1 MSVKPE
7 ALIPAAQLTSS
18 AATYYTAERCTARV
32 DNMTVTNT
40 DSSAHQLT
48 VYLIASGGSAGDS
61 NTIIDTKSIHA
72 GETYTCPEMIGKIIP
87 AGSFIQALADADT
100 VLTISAGGI
109 EIT

>member
-1 MSVKPE
+1 MSVQPK
-7 ALIPAAQLTSS
+7 ALIPAAQLTNS
-18 AATYYTAERCTARV
+18 AATYYTATRCTARV

-72 GETYTCPEMIGKIIP
+72 GETYTCPEMVGKIIP
-87 AGSFIQALADADT
+87 SGSFIQALADAGT

>member
-1 MSVKPE
+1 MSVQPK
-7 ALIPAAQLTSS
+7 ALIPATQLTNA
-18 AATYYTAERCTARV
+18 AATYYTATRCTARV

-48 VYLIASGGSAGDS
+48 VYLIASGGTAIDS
-61 NTIIDTKSIHA
+61 NTIIDTKSILA

-87 AGSFIQALADADT
+87 AGSFIQALADAGT